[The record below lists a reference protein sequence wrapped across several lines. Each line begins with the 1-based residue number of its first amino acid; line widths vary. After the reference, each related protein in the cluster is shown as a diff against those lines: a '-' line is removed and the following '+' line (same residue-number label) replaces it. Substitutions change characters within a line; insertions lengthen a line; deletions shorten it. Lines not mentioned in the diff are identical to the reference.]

1 MRRVLERKGA
11 WPRTTPELTVREIY
25 DTAEAHYAPMP
36 GSVTSAVLFRA
47 RYGEGDDTAYRQIYA
62 DGNLGWDGLAR
73 HLTVVDVEGGH
84 SSMLQEPDVKSLAEA
99 LVPLTSPKSETV
111 MRQREDAVSAA

>member
-1 MRRVLERKGA
+1 
-11 WPRTTPELTVREIY
+11 
-25 DTAEAHYAPMP
+25 MP

-73 HLTVVDVEGGH
+73 HLTAVDVEGGH

-99 LVPLTSPKSETV
+99 LVPLTSPESGNGDAGARGRRLGRLRQNDDFQSYLPHRHLISFSEPRWV
-111 MRQREDAVSAA
+111 EGL